1 MKTISK
7 DVLLIIL
14 GAFLIAVSIEFFIIP
29 NKLGDGSTVGIA
41 LVLFYLFHVP
51 TSIST
56 FLINLIFI
64 ALAYK
69 FLTKKTILYTILG
82 SAMISVFLK
91 TLSFIPFGIHDIIL
105 GIVFGATLMG
115 AGLALIFIAE
125 GSTGG
130 TTLMAYLLNY
140 TKGYNISK
148 SLFYMDSVI
157 ILASILAIGIN
168 NTLYTFIFVYLC
180 IKIVD
185 LMIEGFHNK
194 KAMTIMSDQYED
206 IAHVITNRFGNAATI
221 FYGYG
226 YYASEDKRIIY
237 IVIKKNELL
246 KIKSKIQEIDPKS
259 FIVIHEVKEV
269 VGGKFG
275 FINNYSSKKG
285 EKVS

>member
-1 MKTISK
+1 MKTIYK
-7 DVLLIIL
+7 DILLIIL
-14 GAFLIAVSIEFFIIP
+14 GALLIAASIQFFVIP

-41 LVLFYLFHVP
+41 LVLFYLFHIP

-56 FLINLIFI
+56 LIINLIFI

-69 FLTKKTILYTILG
+69 FLTKKTILYTFIGTAMVSIFLNIL
-82 SAMISVFLK
+82 SPIS
-91 TLSFIPFGIHDIIL
+91 FGIHDIIL
-105 GIVFGATLMG
+105 GIVFGAVVMG
-115 AGLALIFIAE
+115 AGLALIFIAD

-140 TKGYNISK
+140 TKGYNFSK

-157 ILASILAIGIN
+157 ILASIFAIGVN

-180 IKIVD
+180 IKVVD
-185 LMIEGFHNK
+185 LTIEGFHNK
-194 KAMTIMSDQYED
+194 KAVTIMSDHYEE
-206 IAHVITNRFGNAATI
+206 IAHIITHEFGNAATI

-226 YYASEDKRIIY
+226 YYASQDKRIIY

-246 KIKSKIQEIDPKS
+246 KIKNKIQEIDPKS
-259 FIVIHEVKEV
+259 FVVIHEVKEV

-275 FINNYSSKKG
+275 FISNPDTTN
-285 EKVS
+285 